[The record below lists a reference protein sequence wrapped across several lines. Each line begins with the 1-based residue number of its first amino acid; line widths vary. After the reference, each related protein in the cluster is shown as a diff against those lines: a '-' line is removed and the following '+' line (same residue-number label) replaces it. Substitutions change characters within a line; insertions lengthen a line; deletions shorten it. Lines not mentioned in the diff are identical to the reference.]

1 MKNLILILCFCFVL
15 PRFIAAQLV
24 DDFSDGNF
32 TNNPAW
38 IGNTTDFTITDEV
51 LQLDAT
57 AAGTAYLASPVS
69 INGTTNWEFFIE
81 LDLNPSASGN
91 FPKIYL
97 SSDAADLTGNLNG
110 YFLRIG
116 ETGANDAFELFRQDS
131 DGTTEFLLRFNTEGE
146 MSASANN
153 RARVKVSRD
162 NAGTWDFS
170 ANYDGG
176 TCFTPEGSLTENTHP
191 TGSHFGFSC
200 QFTSG
205 SVTKFLFDDIYVNAT
220 PPSQSLALATVKS
233 SASNTVELSFSDR
246 PETTSASTAANYVV
260 KDETGQ
266 VLASP
271 DLVTIDP
278 SDDKRVTLTF
288 GGTFSI
294 VTGVAYTLCVNGVV
308 DCNNNPIGANN
319 EQVFYLIEK
328 ASAFDIIINE
338 LLLDPTPAISL
349 PEFEFLELYN
359 RSNKAIN
366 LEDFQLIKDNTVSVL
381 PEFVLS
387 PNSYLII
394 CKDEASSAYQSYGAT
409 LVVNNLSLPNESAEL
424 SLINPDGDLIDYVNY
439 ARAWY
444 NDTDKDDGGFTLELI
459 NPNRLCDEAS
469 NWKASSD
476 NRGGTPGTVN
486 SNLIISPDAT
496 ALQLLNIFVE
506 DPTNILLNFNKKLD
520 DANSSILSNYAIDQ
534 GLTVIDAELLSPT
547 NKSVRISL
555 GDPLAAGT
563 IYTIEVLN
571 STTDCL
577 GKPIGDKNRLSF
589 GLPKEA
595 EVFDIFVHEIM
606 AAPTPTIGLPAVE
619 YLELY
624 NASDKLIELSGYGL
638 EVGTSQR
645 TLPNFQLLPKAY
657 VIVCPSLGLDSLLN
671 FGAVLPMDDFP
682 SLSNNGTTIV
692 LSDPMGVTMHYVK
705 YDQSTYQDN
714 AKDDGGWSLEMINPN
729 LACDG
734 AANWRASE
742 NPFGGT
748 PGIVNSVRAE
758 GEDEKRPDLLR
769 VFPEDPSTLLLSFSE
784 VMDQMSALEA
794 DNYLI
799 DQGVEVVLAQLIT
812 PAKNQV
818 RLFLST
824 PLLENTTYTISL
836 RDQLTDCLGNPIGT
850 FDEARFA
857 LPVAADAGDLI
868 INEVLYDPLTGG
880 AEFIELYN
888 NSSKVLNA
896 GDLFLAKELDDPDPI
911 RFNYLLFP
919 GDYLVISPDVKDI
932 QAKYTVRNPFAL
944 FQNDIPSLTNEEGQI
959 ILYRDDF
966 PEIIILDQFNY
977 SEDYHNALLSDAKGV
992 SLERID
998 PNGSTQDG
1006 NNWHS
1011 AAKSVGYA
1019 TPTYLNSQHFIAN
1032 PGDDLISLSSER
1044 LSPDGDAF
1052 EDFVQIFYITPGTG
1066 YTAKINIYDAQGRR
1080 IKQLVDQDLLAR
1092 EGSYKWDG
1100 STDNGSKARL
1110 GIYVLWVQLLNP
1122 NGDVR
1127 EIKKTI
1133 VVAGQL

>member
-1 MKNLILILCFCFVL
+1 MKNLIPIICFCLYL
-15 PRFIAAQLV
+15 PGFIAAQLV

-38 IGNTTDFTITDEV
+38 IGNTTDFTITDAV

-69 INGTTNWEFFIE
+69 INGASNWEFFVE
-81 LDLNPSASGN
+81 LDLNPSANGN

-97 SSDAADLTGNLNG
+97 SSDAADLTANLNG

-116 ETGANDAFELFRQDS
+116 ETGANDAFELFRQDF

-153 RARVKVSRD
+153 RARVKVTRD
-162 NAGTWDFS
+162 NTGTWNFA

-176 TCFTPEGSLTENTHP
+176 NCFTDEGSITENTHS

-205 SVTKFLFDDIYVNAT
+205 SVTKFFFDDIYVNAT
-220 PPSQSLALATVKS
+220 PPFQNLALATVKS
-233 SASNTVELSFSDR
+233 STSNTVEVSFSDR
-246 PETTSASTAANYVV
+246 PETASASVAANYVI
-260 KDETGQ
+260 KDEMGQ

-278 SDDKRVTLTF
+278 SDDKRVVLTF
-288 GGTFSI
+288 GGAFSI
-294 VTGVAYTLCVNGVV
+294 VTGVAYTLCVNDVV
-308 DCNNNPIGANN
+308 DCNNNPIGTNN

-338 LLLDPTPAISL
+338 LLPDPTPAVSL

-359 RSNKAIN
+359 RSNKAIS
-366 LEDFQLIKDNTVSVL
+366 LENFQLIKDNTVSVL
-381 PEFVLS
+381 PELILS

-394 CKDEASSAYQSYGAT
+394 CKDEASSAYQSYGTT
-409 LVVNNLSLPNESAEL
+409 LVVDNLSLPNEDAEL

-469 NWKASSD
+469 NWKASADS
-476 NRGGTPGTVN
+476 RGGTPGTVN
-486 SNLIISPDAT
+486 SSLIISPDASS
-496 ALQLLNIFVE
+496 LQLLNIFVE
-506 DPTNILLNFNKKLD
+506 DPTSILLNFNKKLD
-520 DANSSILSNYAIDQ
+520 DANSSILSNYTVDQ
-534 GLTVIDAELLSPT
+534 GIMVIDAELLNPT

-555 GDPLAAGT
+555 SAPLAEGT

-589 GLPKEA
+589 GLPEEA
-595 EVFDIFVHEIM
+595 AVFDIFVHEIM

-624 NASDKLIELSGYGL
+624 NASDKLIELSGYSL

-657 VIVCPSLGLDSLLN
+657 VIICPSLGLDSLLN

-692 LSDPMGVTMHYVK
+692 LSDPMGVTMHYLK

-734 AANWRASE
+734 AVNWRASE

-758 GEDEKRPDLLR
+758 GIDEKRPDLLR
-769 VFPEDPSTLLLSFSE
+769 VFPEDPNTLLLSFSE
-784 VMDQMSALEA
+784 VMDQSSALEV

-799 DQGVEVVLAQLIT
+799 DQNVEIILAQLIT
-812 PAKNQV
+812 PAKNQI

-857 LPVAADAGDLI
+857 LPELAEEGDLI
-868 INEVLYDPLTGG
+868 INEILYDPLTGG

-896 GDLFLAKELDDPDPI
+896 GDLFLAKELGDPDPI

-932 QAKYTVRNPFAL
+932 QAKYTVKNPFAL
-944 FQNDIPSLTNEEGQI
+944 FQNDIPSLTNDEGQV

-966 PEIIILDQFNY
+966 PDIIILDQFNY
-977 SEDYHNALLSDAKGV
+977 NEDYHNALLSDAKGV

-1019 TPTYLNSQHFIAN
+1019 TPTYLNSQNFIAN
-1032 PGDDLISLSSER
+1032 PGDDLISLSSDR

-1052 EDFVQIFYITPGTG
+1052 EDFVQIFYVTPATG
-1066 YTAKINIYDAQGRR
+1066 YTAKINIYDAQGRM

-1100 STDNGSKARL
+1100 STDNGGKARL